1 MIFTSY
7 NPATGEKIYE
17 GKAFL
22 QREIDHAVTSC
33 QKAFIKWSALDIEER
48 IGFLRNFQQELKKNE
63 TLAKAISEEMG
74 KPLFDSKSEVQAMI
88 HKIDISIDAYY
99 DRCKELKHKALQ
111 GESVTRHKPHGVV
124 AVFGPYNF
132 PAHLPN
138 GHIVPALLAGNT
150 CLFKPSE
157 LTPYTAI
164 LTMELWKK
172 AGLPD
177 GVIELVLGGKETGQI
192 IAGHSGI
199 KGIFFTGSF
208 NVGQI
213 LLKQFNSQPEKILV
227 LEMGGNNP
235 LIVHEAKDLQ
245 AASFLTIQS
254 AFLTSGQ
261 RCTCA
266 RRLIVPKG
274 NEGDLFLKTLLIAVK
289 KIRVGAFT
297 DNPEPFMGP
306 VVSIGALEH
315 LLKAQKELTEKG
327 GISLIE
333 MKQLKPNTAFLSPGV
348 IDVTAIEDKN
358 DEEFF
363 GPLLQVIRT
372 NGFDEAINEANKTA
386 YGLAAGLISD
396 NKKHYETF
404 YNQVRAGII
413 NWNTSLTG
421 ASSRAPFGGI
431 GHSGNFRPSAYY
443 AADYCA
449 YPVASIETKK
459 AVLPQQLPPGLTL

>member
-17 GKAFL
+17 GKVFL
-22 QREIDHAVTSC
+22 QREIDHAVDSC
-33 QKAFIKWSALDIEER
+33 QKAFINWSCISLKER
-48 IGFLRNFQQELKKNE
+48 ISFLKNFQEVLKKDE
-63 TLAKAISEEMG
+63 TLSQAISEEMG
-74 KPLFDSKSEVQAMI
+74 KPLWDSKTEVLAMI
-88 HKIDISIDAYY
+88 NKIDISIDAYS
-99 DRCKELKHKALQ
+99 DRCKELKHKLPQ
-111 GESVTRHKPHGVV
+111 GESITRHKPHGVV
-124 AVFGPYNF
+124 AIFGPYNF
-132 PAHLPN
+132 PGHLPN

-164 LTMELWKK
+164 ITLQLWKK

-177 GVIELVLGGKETGQI
+177 GVIELALGGKETGQI
-192 IAGHSGI
+192 IVSHPGI
-199 KGIFFTGSF
+199 KGLFFTGSF
-208 NVGQI
+208 KVGQT
-213 LLKQFNSQPEKILV
+213 LLKQCADQPEKILA

-235 LIVHEAKDLQ
+235 LIVHNVKDFE

-274 NEGDLFLKTLLIAVK
+274 QNGDTFIETLREAVK
-289 KIRVGAFT
+289 KIKVGAFT

-306 VVSIGALEH
+306 LVSIGAAEKLLASQNE
-315 LLKAQKELTEKG
+315 LLKNGAT
-327 GISLIE
+327 SLIE
-333 MKQLKPNTAFLSPGV
+333 MKQLKPNSAFLTPGI
-348 IDVTAIEDKN
+348 IDVTDIKQPQ

-363 GPLLQVIRT
+363 GPLLQMIRSD
-372 NGFDEAINEANKTA
+372 NFESAISHANNTV
-386 YGLAAGLISD
+386 YGLAAGLLSD
-396 NKKHYETF
+396 DRKDYEFFYKKAK
-404 YNQVRAGII
+404 AGVI
-413 NWNTSLTG
+413 NWNVSLTG

-443 AADYCA
+443 AADYSS
-449 YPVASIETKK
+449 YPVASIESEKIHMPEK
-459 AVLPQQLPPGLTL
+459 MPPGLQ